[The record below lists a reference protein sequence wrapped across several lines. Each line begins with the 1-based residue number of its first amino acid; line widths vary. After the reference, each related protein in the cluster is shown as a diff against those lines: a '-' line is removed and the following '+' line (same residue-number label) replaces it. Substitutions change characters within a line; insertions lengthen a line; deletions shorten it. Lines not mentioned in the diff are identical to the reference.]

1 MPDHQH
7 YAAEEGRP
15 ATQSERIGQWENEGG
30 SLRSPLPAKIPI
42 KPPSTPAAKVDCA
55 LLQAL
60 PLPTLLT
67 NDAGMIIQSN
77 RAVQRLYAASAT
89 ELLGQPWQQFID
101 SSDRPSTEGNWQE
114 ICDHPMP
121 FRFEARLVSRAGERI
136 WARYSI
142 ASLDSTSAGAGCVHT
157 IEDISAIKT
166 SALAADA
173 ANQALSCERE
183 RARVTLESIGDAVI
197 STDSSGRVTYLN
209 AVAEELTGWARE
221 AAFGRAFNE
230 VFRVLDSNTGKP
242 ADNAAKSAM
251 ESLAII
257 QMAPNCLLQRLDG
270 SELAIEDSAAPIL
283 DAEGEL
289 IGAVVVFRDQKMSR
303 KTTAQMAHVA
313 RHDVLTGLPNRL
325 AFAEHFKQAIN
336 LARRHHHRVGLMFI
350 DLDRFKWINDT
361 LGHEAG
367 DQLLQEV
374 SRNLVSCVRSTDLVG
389 RHGGDEFVVLLSE
402 VERPVDVRRIAE
414 KMKAAAAAPTLIQGQ
429 LVRLQLSIGISLY
442 PEHGADIAQLFHCA
456 DAAMYEAKL
465 AGGDACAFYH
475 AGLDNRPQRLAVKSL
490 ANVRQRTDCRGAT
503 GNAAGRD

>member
-1 MPDHQH
+1 MFDHKQ
-7 YAAEEGRP
+7 YPADEGRP
-15 ATQSERIGQWENEGG
+15 APQSERIGQWENEGG
-30 SLRSPLPAKIPI
+30 SLRSPPAVKIPVNT
-42 KPPSTPAAKVDCA
+42 PSMPASTVDCA

-60 PLPTLLT
+60 PLPILMT
-67 NDAGMIIQSN
+67 NDAGTITQSN
-77 RAVQRLYAASAT
+77 RACQRLYAASAT
-89 ELLGQPWQQFID
+89 ELLGQPWQGFID
-101 SSDRPSTEGNWQE
+101 SSDQSSGQDCWQE
-114 ICDHPMP
+114 ACDGHNPIG
-121 FRFEARLVSRAGERI
+121 FEARLISRAGRRI
-136 WARYSI
+136 LAHYSI
-142 ASLDSTSAGAGCVHT
+142 ARLGSDPAGASYVHT

-166 SALAADA
+166 SELAVEA
-173 ANQALSCERE
+173 AHQALSSEQE

-402 VERPVDVRRIAE
+402 IKQPEYVRNIAA
-414 KMKAAAAAPTLIQGQ
+414 KMQAAAAAPMLFQGQ

-442 PEHGADIAQLFHCA
+442 PEHGADIPKLFHCA
-456 DAAMYEAKL
+456 DAAMYRAKL

-475 AGLDNRPQRLAVKSL
+475 ARLDDRPHGGAPRPPAS
-490 ANVRQRTDCRGAT
+490 VRQRTDGRAKT
-503 GNAAGRD
+503 GDAAGRD